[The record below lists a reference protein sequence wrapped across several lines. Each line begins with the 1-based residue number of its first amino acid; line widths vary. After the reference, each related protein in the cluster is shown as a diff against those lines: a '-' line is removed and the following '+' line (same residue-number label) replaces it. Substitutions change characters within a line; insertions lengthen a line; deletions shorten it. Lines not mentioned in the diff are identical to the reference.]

1 VPAPSV
7 VSALRPSSAE
17 HLAVLAAVPDPWLP
31 VLWLAVLVLWISPV
45 VAAASVAQNL
55 GKFISVVIPQ
65 PALGAGAAT
74 VKVPAGFQ
82 WRVKGCKATLT
93 TGATAGNRN
102 VAVQCSDAAGNQM
115 SQAFSSYVHPKS
127 TAVAYTFGPGLLNTT
142 TAIFFAMSST
152 MCEMDLGPGA
162 SFQVAVVGIQA
173 TDQLSL
179 ITLMVESIA
188 VS

>member
-1 VPAPSV
+1 MGASNYGNGPTSSV
-7 VSALRPSSAE
+7 DSWRLLSSISSEVSAASA
-17 HLAVLAAVPDPWLP
+17 AAS
-31 VLWLAVLVLWISPV
+31 AAATAAS